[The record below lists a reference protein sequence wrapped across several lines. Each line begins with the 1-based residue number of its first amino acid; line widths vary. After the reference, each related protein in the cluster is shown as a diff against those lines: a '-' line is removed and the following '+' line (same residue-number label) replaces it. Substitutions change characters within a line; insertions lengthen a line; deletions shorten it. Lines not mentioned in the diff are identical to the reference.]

1 MLALLALLA
10 LSVSSARQL
19 GVGIVVLFVV
29 LAVLAAT
36 AIANIGAKI
45 ITMLIMIGFAL
56 GVWTQRSNLSDCAE
70 RAEAKVTV
78 GDSSPT
84 TCRFFGFDVD
94 VPGVP
99 TPGDDT
105 DTSTG

>member
-1 MLALLALLA
+1 MLA
-10 LSVSSARQL
+10 LSVGSARQI

-29 LAVLAAT
+29 MAVLSAT
-36 AIANIGAKI
+36 AIANISAKI
-45 ITMLIMIGFAL
+45 ITMLVMAGFAL
-56 GVWTQRSNLSDCAE
+56 GVWTQRTNLTDCAE

-78 GDSSPT
+78 GDTSAT

-105 DTSTG
+105 TTTTG